1 MKFNDRLEG
10 LKRTP
15 RYWEA
20 AARDEYNS
28 HLLTAAMG
36 VDLAKL
42 GIKHDVD
49 RALNEGV
56 SLSTMCRIAYALGY
70 RVRIGMELID
80 KDNYVPI
87 KQEGKE

>member
-20 AARDEYNS
+20 AAREEYNA

-36 VDLAKL
+36 VNLVKL
-42 GIKHDVD
+42 GIKHDVE
-49 RALNEGV
+49 RALSDGV

-70 RVRIGMELID
+70 RVRIGLERI
-80 KDNYVPI
+80 
-87 KQEGKE
+87 EETE

>member
-28 HLLTAAMG
+28 HMLTAAMG
-36 VDLAKL
+36 ADLAKL

-49 RALNEGV
+49 RALNLEGV

-70 RVRIGMELID
+70 RVRIGLERI
-80 KDNYVPI
+80 
-87 KQEGKE
+87 EETE